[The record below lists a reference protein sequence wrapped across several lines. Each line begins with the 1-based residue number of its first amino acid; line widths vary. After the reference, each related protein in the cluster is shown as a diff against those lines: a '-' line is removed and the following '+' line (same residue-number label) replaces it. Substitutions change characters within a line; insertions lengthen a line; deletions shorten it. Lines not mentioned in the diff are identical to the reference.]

1 MISSARR
8 EDIVSALRRGT
19 VPSSGLDA
27 LAVGI
32 DTFAPTLD
40 DELESVSAGRGG
52 FKAVRGE
59 YGTGKTFFG
68 RWLQERARARG
79 FAATEVQINETET
92 PLHRLETVYRRL
104 VEHLGTA
111 DTASGA
117 FRGVIDGW
125 FYALEQDVLADTSVD
140 ASDAEGLLLRTNAL
154 MEARLGA
161 ISKTAPAFS
170 AVLRTYRRALAAGDG
185 MLADGLI
192 SWLAGQPNVAAS
204 IKRAA
209 GIKGDLDHFGA
220 TNFLVGLLTILRDS
234 GFSGLVMVLD
244 EVETLQRM
252 RTDTREKGLN
262 ALRQWIDEIDAGR
275 YPGLYLVITGT
286 PAFYDGPQ
294 GVQRLA
300 PLAQRLHV
308 DFGTDR
314 RFDNPRAVQIRLAAF
329 DHTSLLAV
337 GRRVRDIYA
346 DGRPTNSAFGR
357 WWTTAIWTPLHARWP
372 AGWVA
377 RSVSRPVCSSRSWC
391 RMCWTAWTCTNTSTP
406 ASTTPSRW
414 PRPRCLRRSGLRQ
427 VRRPWT
433 ISSCERV
440 RAAAPI
446 AAVPRRQH
454 AGLEHAA
461 TDATGSHC
469 AHSCGLTLFA
479 ARTDRRGEDGSRCD
493 SDAVEDADRGLARDE
508 RLVHLPDQGAAEQP
522 GASAHP
528 LRRAGGSACGGV
540 AWRHLAVPQEPGA
553 SRCPRHPVDDT
564 RIHRGHADFGA
575 GRSASMVRQP
585 ACRDRR

>member
-1 MISSARR
+1 MISAARR
-8 EDIVSALRRGT
+8 DDIIGALRRGT

-32 DTFAPTLD
+32 DLFAPTLD
-40 DELESVSAGRGG
+40 EELASVATGRGG

-68 RWLQERARARG
+68 RWLQERARTRG

-104 VEHLGTA
+104 VELLGTA

-117 FRGVIDGW
+117 FRGVVDGW
-125 FYALEQDVLADTSVD
+125 FYALEQDVLADESVD
-140 ASDAEGLLLRTNAL
+140 ADDADALLQRTSAL

-170 AVLRTYRRALAAGDG
+170 AVLRTYRRALADGDG
-185 MLADGLI
+185 MLAEGLI

-204 IKRAA
+204 VKRAA
-209 GIKGDLDHFGA
+209 GIKGDIDHFGA
-220 TNFLVGLLTILRDS
+220 SNFLVGLLTILRDS
-234 GFSGLVMVLD
+234 GFPGLVMVLD

-294 GVQRLA
+294 GAQRLA

-329 DHTSLLAV
+329 DHSSLLAV
-337 GRRVRDIYA
+337 GRSVRDIYA
-346 DGRPTNSAFGR
+346 GGRPNEQR
-357 WWTTAIWTPLHARWP
+357 L
-372 AGWVA
+372 
-377 RSVSRPVCSSRSWC
+377 RSVVDDSYLDALALAVAGGLGGKVGVAPRLFLKKLVADVLDRVDVHEDFDPRRHYKLTLAESEMSS
-391 RMCWTAWTCTNTSTP
+391 T
-406 ASTTPSRW
+406 
-414 PRPRCLRRSGLRQ
+414 
-427 VRRPWT
+427 
-433 ISSCERV
+433 E
-440 RAAAPI
+440 RAAA
-446 AAVPRRQH
+446 
-454 AGLEHAA
+454 
-461 TDATGSHC
+461 
-469 AHSCGLTLFA
+469 
-479 ARTDRRGEDGSRCD
+479 
-493 SDAVEDADRGLARDE
+493 
-508 RLVHLPDQGAAEQP
+508 GAA
-522 GASAHP
+522 S
-528 LRRAGGSACGGV
+528 
-540 AWRHLAVPQEPGA
+540 
-553 SRCPRHPVDDT
+553 VDD
-564 RIHRGHADFGA
+564 IEL
-575 GRSASMVRQP
+575 
-585 ACRDRR
+585 

>member
-1 MISSARR
+1 MISAARR

-19 VPSSGLDA
+19 VPSNGLDA
-27 LAVGI
+27 LAVGM
-32 DTFAPTLD
+32 DAFAKTLD
-40 DELESVSAGRGG
+40 DELDSVSGGRGG

-104 VEHLGTA
+104 IEHLGTA
-111 DTASGA
+111 DTANGA

-125 FYALEQDVLADTSVD
+125 FFALEQDVLADESVD
-140 ASDAEGLLLRTNAL
+140 ANDAQGLLKRTNEL
-154 MEARLGA
+154 MEARLDA
-161 ISKTAPAFS
+161 ISRSAPAFS
-170 AVLRTYRRALAAGDG
+170 AVLRTYRQAMADGDG

-204 IKRAA
+204 VKRAA

-220 TNFLVGLLTILRDS
+220 TNFLVGLLIILRDS

-294 GVQRLA
+294 GVQRLQ

-308 DFGTDR
+308 DFATDR

-329 DHTSLLAV
+329 DNAALMTV
-337 GRRVRDIYA
+337 GRRVREIYA
-346 DGRPTNSAFGR
+346 EGRPQEQRLQRVVDDRYLDILSKAVAGGLGGKVGVAPRLFLKKLVADVLDR
-357 WWTTAIWTPLHARWP
+357 VELHADFDP
-372 AGWVA
+372 QLHYTLTLAETEM
-377 RSVSRPVCSSRSWC
+377 SV
-391 RMCWTAWTCTNTSTP
+391 
-406 ASTTPSRW
+406 
-414 PRPRCLRRSGLRQ
+414 
-427 VRRPWT
+427 
-433 ISSCERV
+433 IE
-440 RAAAPI
+440 RAAAS
-446 AAVPRRQH
+446 AA
-454 AGLEHAA
+454 
-461 TDATGSHC
+461 S
-469 AHSCGLTLFA
+469 
-479 ARTDRRGEDGSRCD
+479 
-493 SDAVEDADRGLARDE
+493 
-508 RLVHLPDQGAAEQP
+508 
-522 GASAHP
+522 
-528 LRRAGGSACGGV
+528 
-540 AWRHLAVPQEPGA
+540 
-553 SRCPRHPVDDT
+553 VDD
-564 RIHRGHADFGA
+564 IDL
-575 GRSASMVRQP
+575 
-585 ACRDRR
+585 

>member
-32 DTFAPTLD
+32 DSFSSTLD
-40 DELESVSAGRGG
+40 DELASVSAGRGG

-68 RWLQERARARG
+68 RWLQERARANG

-111 DTASGA
+111 DTANGA

-125 FYALEQDVLADTSVD
+125 FYALEQDVLADSSVD
-140 ASDAEGLLLRTNAL
+140 PSDAEKLLLLTNAL
-154 MEARLGA
+154 MEARLVS

-170 AVLRTYRRALAAGDG
+170 AVLRTYRRALTNGDG

-192 SWLAGQPNVAAS
+192 SWLSGQPNVAAS
-204 IKRAA
+204 VKRAA

-234 GFSGLVMVLD
+234 GFAGLVMVLD

-329 DHTSLLAV
+329 DQTSLLAV
-337 GRRVRDIYA
+337 GKRVRDIYSAGRSNENRLRAVVNDSYIEALAKAVAGGLGGKVGVAPRLFLKKLVA
-346 DGRPTNSAFGR
+346 DVLDRVDLHEDFDPLKHYSLTLADSEMSA
-357 WWTTAIWTPLHARWP
+357 
-372 AGWVA
+372 
-377 RSVSRPVCSSRSWC
+377 
-391 RMCWTAWTCTNTSTP
+391 M
-406 ASTTPSRW
+406 
-414 PRPRCLRRSGLRQ
+414 
-427 VRRPWT
+427 
-433 ISSCERV
+433 E
-440 RAAAPI
+440 RAAA
-446 AAVPRRQH
+446 
-454 AGLEHAA
+454 
-461 TDATGSHC
+461 S
-469 AHSCGLTLFA
+469 
-479 ARTDRRGEDGSRCD
+479 
-493 SDAVEDADRGLARDE
+493 
-508 RLVHLPDQGAAEQP
+508 
-522 GASAHP
+522 AS
-528 LRRAGGSACGGV
+528 S
-540 AWRHLAVPQEPGA
+540 
-553 SRCPRHPVDDT
+553 VDD
-564 RIHRGHADFGA
+564 IEL
-575 GRSASMVRQP
+575 
-585 ACRDRR
+585 

>member
-8 EDIVSALRRGT
+8 EEIVSALRRGT

-32 DTFAPTLD
+32 DAFAPTLD

-68 RWLQERARARG
+68 RWLQERARSRG
-79 FAATEVQINETET
+79 FAATEVQINESET

-125 FYALEQDVLADTSVD
+125 FYALEQDVLADASEDSMD
-140 ASDAEGLLLRTNAL
+140 ADGLLLRTNAL

-170 AVLRTYRRALAAGDG
+170 AVLRTYRRALASGDG

-192 SWLAGQPNVAAS
+192 SWLSGQPNVAAS

-346 DGRPTNSAFGR
+346 DGRPNEQR
-357 WWTTAIWTPLHARWP
+357 L
-372 AGWVA
+372 
-377 RSVSRPVCSSRSWC
+377 RSVVDDSYLDALARAV
-391 RMCWTAWTCTNTSTP
+391 AGGLGGKVGV
-406 ASTTPSRW
+406 A
-414 PRPRCLRRSGLRQ
+414 PRLFLKKLVSDVLDRVDLHEDFDPRKHYTLTLAETEMSA
-427 VRRPWT
+427 T
-433 ISSCERV
+433 E
-440 RAAAPI
+440 RAAAS
-446 AAVPRRQH
+446 AA
-454 AGLEHAA
+454 
-461 TDATGSHC
+461 S
-469 AHSCGLTLFA
+469 
-479 ARTDRRGEDGSRCD
+479 
-493 SDAVEDADRGLARDE
+493 
-508 RLVHLPDQGAAEQP
+508 
-522 GASAHP
+522 
-528 LRRAGGSACGGV
+528 
-540 AWRHLAVPQEPGA
+540 
-553 SRCPRHPVDDT
+553 VDD
-564 RIHRGHADFGA
+564 IDL
-575 GRSASMVRQP
+575 
-585 ACRDRR
+585 

>member
-125 FYALEQDVLADTSVD
+125 FYALEQDVLADASVD

-346 DGRPTNSAFGR
+346 DGRPNEQRLRAVVDDSYLDALARAVAGGLGGKVGVAPRLYLKKLVSDVLDRVDLHEDFDPRKHYTLTLAETEMSA
-357 WWTTAIWTPLHARWP
+357 T
-372 AGWVA
+372 
-377 RSVSRPVCSSRSWC
+377 
-391 RMCWTAWTCTNTSTP
+391 
-406 ASTTPSRW
+406 
-414 PRPRCLRRSGLRQ
+414 
-427 VRRPWT
+427 
-433 ISSCERV
+433 E
-440 RAAAPI
+440 RAAAS
-446 AAVPRRQH
+446 AA
-454 AGLEHAA
+454 
-461 TDATGSHC
+461 S
-469 AHSCGLTLFA
+469 
-479 ARTDRRGEDGSRCD
+479 
-493 SDAVEDADRGLARDE
+493 
-508 RLVHLPDQGAAEQP
+508 
-522 GASAHP
+522 
-528 LRRAGGSACGGV
+528 
-540 AWRHLAVPQEPGA
+540 
-553 SRCPRHPVDDT
+553 VDD
-564 RIHRGHADFGA
+564 IEL
-575 GRSASMVRQP
+575 
-585 ACRDRR
+585 

>member
-32 DTFAPTLD
+32 DSFAQTLD
-40 DELESVSAGRGG
+40 EELESVSAGRGG

-79 FAATEVQINETET
+79 FAATEVQINESET

-125 FYALEQDVLADTSVD
+125 FYALEQDVLADISEDSID
-140 ASDAEGLLLRTNAL
+140 ADGLLLRTNAL

-170 AVLRTYRRALAAGDG
+170 AVLRTYRRALASGDG

-192 SWLAGQPNVAAS
+192 SWLSGQPNVAAS

-337 GRRVRDIYA
+337 GRRVRDIYV
-346 DGRPTNSAFGR
+346 DGRPNEQR
-357 WWTTAIWTPLHARWP
+357 L
-372 AGWVA
+372 
-377 RSVSRPVCSSRSWC
+377 RSVVDDSYLDALARAV
-391 RMCWTAWTCTNTSTP
+391 AGGLGGKIGV
-406 ASTTPSRW
+406 A
-414 PRPRCLRRSGLRQ
+414 PRLFLKKLVSDVLDRVDLHEDFDPRKHYTLTLAETEMSA
-427 VRRPWT
+427 T
-433 ISSCERV
+433 E
-440 RAAAPI
+440 RAAAS
-446 AAVPRRQH
+446 AA
-454 AGLEHAA
+454 
-461 TDATGSHC
+461 S
-469 AHSCGLTLFA
+469 
-479 ARTDRRGEDGSRCD
+479 
-493 SDAVEDADRGLARDE
+493 
-508 RLVHLPDQGAAEQP
+508 
-522 GASAHP
+522 
-528 LRRAGGSACGGV
+528 
-540 AWRHLAVPQEPGA
+540 
-553 SRCPRHPVDDT
+553 VDD
-564 RIHRGHADFGA
+564 IDL
-575 GRSASMVRQP
+575 
-585 ACRDRR
+585 

>member
-1 MISSARR
+1 MISAARR

-32 DTFAPTLD
+32 ESFAPTLD
-40 DELESVSAGRGG
+40 EELAAVAAGRGG

-125 FYALEQDVLADTSVD
+125 FYALEQDVLADASVD
-140 ASDAEGLLLRTNAL
+140 SNDADELLARTDAL
-154 MEARLGA
+154 MEARLSA
-161 ISKTAPAFS
+161 IGKTAPAFS
-170 AVLRTYRRALAAGDG
+170 AVLRTYRRALAAGDAV
-185 MLADGLI
+185 LAEGLI
-192 SWLAGQPNVAAS
+192 SWLSGQPNVAAN

-234 GFSGLVMVLD
+234 GFPGLVMVLD

-262 ALRQWIDEIDAGR
+262 ALRQWVDEIDAGR
-275 YPGLYLVITGT
+275 YPGLYLVVTGT
-286 PAFYDGPQ
+286 PSFFDGPQ

-314 RFDNPRAVQIRLAAF
+314 RFDNPRAVQIRLAPF
-329 DHTSLLAV
+329 DHAALLAV

-346 DGRPTNSAFGR
+346 EGQRHEHR
-357 WWTTAIWTPLHARWP
+357 L
-372 AGWVA
+372 
-377 RSVSRPVCSSRSWC
+377 RSVVDDSYLDALAHAVAGSLGGKVGVAPRLFLKKLVADVLDRVDLHEDFDPRQHYRLTLAENEMS
-391 RMCWTAWTCTNTSTP
+391 P
-406 ASTTPSRW
+406 A
-414 PRPRCLRRSGLRQ
+414 
-427 VRRPWT
+427 
-433 ISSCERV
+433 E
-440 RAAAPI
+440 RAAAT
-446 AAVPRRQH
+446 
-454 AGLEHAA
+454 A
-461 TDATGSHC
+461 TS
-469 AHSCGLTLFA
+469 
-479 ARTDRRGEDGSRCD
+479 
-493 SDAVEDADRGLARDE
+493 
-508 RLVHLPDQGAAEQP
+508 
-522 GASAHP
+522 
-528 LRRAGGSACGGV
+528 
-540 AWRHLAVPQEPGA
+540 
-553 SRCPRHPVDDT
+553 VDD
-564 RIHRGHADFGA
+564 IEL
-575 GRSASMVRQP
+575 
-585 ACRDRR
+585 

>member
-40 DELESVSAGRGG
+40 DELESVSGGRGG

-125 FYALEQDVLADTSVD
+125 FYALEQDVLADASVD

-154 MEARLGA
+154 MEARLGV

-346 DGRPTNSAFGR
+346 EGRPNEQRLRGVVDDSYLDALARAVAGGLGGKVGVAPRLFLKKLVSDVLDRVDLHVDFDPRKHYTLTLAETEMSA
-357 WWTTAIWTPLHARWP
+357 T
-372 AGWVA
+372 
-377 RSVSRPVCSSRSWC
+377 
-391 RMCWTAWTCTNTSTP
+391 
-406 ASTTPSRW
+406 
-414 PRPRCLRRSGLRQ
+414 
-427 VRRPWT
+427 
-433 ISSCERV
+433 E
-440 RAAAPI
+440 RAAAS
-446 AAVPRRQH
+446 AA
-454 AGLEHAA
+454 
-461 TDATGSHC
+461 S
-469 AHSCGLTLFA
+469 
-479 ARTDRRGEDGSRCD
+479 
-493 SDAVEDADRGLARDE
+493 
-508 RLVHLPDQGAAEQP
+508 
-522 GASAHP
+522 
-528 LRRAGGSACGGV
+528 
-540 AWRHLAVPQEPGA
+540 
-553 SRCPRHPVDDT
+553 VDD
-564 RIHRGHADFGA
+564 IEL
-575 GRSASMVRQP
+575 
-585 ACRDRR
+585 